1 MPETAID
8 FQVLTCTRCGT
19 LDAGGRASC
28 PFCGG
33 TLEPRAVSGRGT
45 LVTWTLIRRPPA
57 GIDLPAPYAVAVVE
71 LAEGV
76 RITARLARFDP
87 EPALGSP
94 VQVIG
99 VDGPLPVVDLE
110 HT

>member
-1 MPETAID
+1 M
-8 FQVLTCTRCGT
+8 
-19 LDAGGRASC
+19 
-28 PFCGG
+28 
-33 TLEPRAVSGRGT
+33 SGRGT
-45 LVTWTLIRRPPA
+45 LITWTLIRRPPA

-76 RITARLARFDP
+76 RITARLARYEP

-94 VQVIG
+94 VHVTG

-110 HT
+110 NR